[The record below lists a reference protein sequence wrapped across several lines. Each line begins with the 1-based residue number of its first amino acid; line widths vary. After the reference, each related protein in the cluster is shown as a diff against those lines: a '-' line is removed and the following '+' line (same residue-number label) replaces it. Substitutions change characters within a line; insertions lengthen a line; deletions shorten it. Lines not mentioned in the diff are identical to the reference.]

1 MLHLEQV
8 KPSVQYLDKV
18 GATYYFRRVV
28 PDDVRPYFLTASGA
42 PRTDW
47 KFSLGTKERPIAVE
61 RCNLMAVEYDALIR
75 DVRTKR
81 AKGIPPDHVV
91 STRATAEAARSAPR
105 EWAEF
110 EAVQAGVEQDYR
122 LSVED
127 DEAAEARGPQRRAI
141 IKRLSRPTAEM
152 SPAELA
158 MRDLIAD
165 EEFLPQEEKA
175 RHAAE
180 RAAEWREAGA
190 QAAAHFAEERSA
202 SSLSPTY
209 PRLMDLFDSY
219 VAERQPA
226 PATVKRWRPVMD
238 HFIAFLGHE
247 DATQITKANVV
258 AWKEALLA
266 EKKPD
271 GTPTRAALTV
281 KETYLASL
289 KVVLE
294 FGRENGALAA
304 NAAADVKVRT
314 PKKIRLR
321 NPGFTDDEAVTILRA
336 TMEPQPDSLAPT
348 HRLARR
354 WVPWLCAYTGA
365 RVGEMSQLRTEDVM
379 QIDGVWAV
387 RITPD
392 AGGVKSGKARIV
404 PLHPHLIEQGFVAV
418 ATKAKGPLFYNPER
432 GRGGKD
438 ANPHHKKI
446 GERLGAWVRKLGVDD
461 PEVQPNHAWRHRFET
476 EMRRAKLDYEAR
488 HVLVGHAHQTESGTY
503 GEWDAASLKRE
514 IDKLPHIDLTAK
526 SSSSGAQ
533 GVRTSQGAH
542 QAVE

>member
-8 KPSVQYLDKV
+8 KPNVQYLDKV

-28 PDDVRPYFLTASGA
+28 PDDVQPYFLTASGA

-47 KFSLGTKERPIAVE
+47 KFSLRTKERPVAVE
-61 RCNLMAVEYDALIR
+61 RCNLEAVQHDVLIR
-75 DVRTKR
+75 DAR
-81 AKGIPPDHVV
+81 AKLAQGIPPEHVV
-91 STRATAEAARSAPR
+91 TAQAKAKAARLAPR
-105 EWAEF
+105 ELAEF
-110 EAVQAGVEQDYR
+110 EALQAGAEHDGR
-122 LSVED
+122 LAVAE
-127 DEAAEARGPQRRAI
+127 DEAMERREPQRRAI
-141 IKRLSRPTAEM
+141 IERLSRPRDEM
-152 SPAELA
+152 SSAELA
-158 MRDLIAD
+158 LRDMIPD
-165 EEFLPQEEKA
+165 EEFMPREQKA
-175 RHAAE
+175 ARAAQ
-180 RAAEWREAGA
+180 RAAEWQDAGA
-190 QAAAHFAEERSA
+190 QVAAAFAEERSGSQVKA
-202 SSLSPTY
+202 TY
-209 PRLMDLFDSY
+209 PRLLDLFESY

-238 HFIAFLGHE
+238 HMVAFLGHD

-271 GTPTRAALTV
+271 GTPMRVARTV

-294 FGRENGALAA
+294 FGRENGPLTE

-321 NPGFTDDEAVTILRA
+321 NPGFTDNEALTILRA
-336 TMEPQPDSLAPT
+336 TMQPQPETLAPT

-365 RVGEMSQLRTEDVM
+365 RVGEMSQLRTEDVK
-379 QIDGVWAV
+379 QIDGVWTV

-392 AGGVKSGKARIV
+392 AGGVKSGKFRVV
-404 PLHPHLIEQGFVAV
+404 PLHPHLIEQGFVDV

-446 GERLGAWVRKLGVDD
+446 GERLAAWVRKLGVDD
-461 PEVQPNHAWRHRFET
+461 PNVQPNHAWRHRFET
-476 EMRRAKLDYEAR
+476 EMRRAQLDYEAR

-514 IDKLPHIDLTAK
+514 VDKLPRIDLTAK
-526 SSSSGAQ
+526 PSPPDA
-533 GVRTSQGAH
+533 
-542 QAVE
+542 